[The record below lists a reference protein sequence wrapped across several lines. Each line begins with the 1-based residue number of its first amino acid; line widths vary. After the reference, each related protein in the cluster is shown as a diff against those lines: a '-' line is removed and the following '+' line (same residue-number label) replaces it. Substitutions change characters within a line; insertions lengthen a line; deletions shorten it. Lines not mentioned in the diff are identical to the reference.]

1 MTAVA
6 ASLLPIFLLIVT
18 GWATRVTRVIDEQQW
33 AGFERVTY
41 YVLFPALIAET
52 LAMAD
57 LGAVPIMPVAA
68 SLVGAIAAVATALVL
83 LRGPLERVFGID
95 GPAFTSVFQGATRW
109 NTFVAL
115 ALAASLHGRPGTA
128 LCAVAIATMIPLL
141 NVLAVLVLSRY
152 ATPTR
157 LSPKQLL
164 VTLVRNP
171 FIWSSAL
178 GLAINISGVP
188 VPAVIASFGEIL
200 GRASL
205 AAGLLVVGSG
215 LQLASLRRPRMSIA
229 LSSVAKLAILPAIA
243 AGLARIAGLEGV
255 GLAVVVLCTAVPT
268 ASGSYVLA
276 RQMGGDAPLM
286 AEILTVQ
293 TLLAM
298 LTLPVALALL
308 A

>member
-1 MTAVA
+1 MTAVV
-6 ASLLPIFLLIVT
+6 ASLVPVFLLIVT

-57 LGAVPIMPVAA
+57 LGAVPILPVAGT
-68 SLVGAIAAVATALVL
+68 LVGAILVVAGGLIAL
-83 LRGPLERVFGID
+83 RRPLQERFGID

-152 ATPTR
+152 AAPAR
-157 LSPKQLL
+157 LSPVQL
-164 VTLVRNP
+164 VSTLVRNP

-178 GLAINISGVP
+178 GLAINVSGLP
-188 VPAVIASFGEIL
+188 VPGVVASFGEIL

-215 LQLASLRRPRMSIA
+215 LQLAALRRPRVSIA
-229 LSSVAKLAILPAIA
+229 VSSVAKLAVLPVVAA
-243 AGLARIAGLEGV
+243 VFARLAGLDGV

>member
-1 MTAVA
+1 MSAVA
-6 ASLLPIFLLIVT
+6 NSLIPVFLLIVT
-18 GWATRVTRVIDEQQW
+18 GWATRVTRVIDEGQW

-57 LGAVPIMPVAA
+57 LGSVPILPVAFT
-68 SLVGAIAAVATALVL
+68 LIGAILIVTAGLIG
-83 LRGPLERVFGID
+83 LRGTLAARFGID

-115 ALAASLHGRPGTA
+115 ALAASLYGRPGTA
-128 LCAVAIATMIPLL
+128 LCAVAIAAMIPLL

-152 ATPTR
+152 AAPTR
-157 LSPKQLL
+157 LSPGQIAL
-164 VTLVRNP
+164 TLVRNP

-178 GLAINISGVP
+178 GLAINASGIYVP
-188 VPAVIASFGEIL
+188 KAVASFAEIL

-215 LQLASLRRPRMSIA
+215 LHLAALRRPRAAIA
-229 LSSVAKLAILPAIA
+229 ISSVAKLAVLPVLA
-243 AGLARIAGLEGV
+243 AGLARLAGLDGL

-293 TLLAM
+293 TLVAMLTMPIALAM
-298 LTLPVALALL
+298 LV
-308 A
+308 